1 MLCLFL
7 EGDSAT
13 VLDIIAQASWDG
25 KNLDELVEKYD
36 TDASNEKVFF
46 VTVPELNFDVCMI
59 YTPYVYC

>member
-1 MLCLFL
+1 MLCLFI
-7 EGDSAT
+7 EGDNAT
-13 VLDIIAQASWDG
+13 ALDIIAQASWDR

-46 VTVPELNFDVCMI
+46 ATVPELNFDVLMI